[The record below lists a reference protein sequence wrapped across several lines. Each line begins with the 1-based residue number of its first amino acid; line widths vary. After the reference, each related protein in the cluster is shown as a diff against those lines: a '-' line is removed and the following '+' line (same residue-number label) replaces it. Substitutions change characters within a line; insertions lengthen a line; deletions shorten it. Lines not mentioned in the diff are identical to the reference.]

1 MLRKL
6 YLYNKAVLKICFG
19 YYLISNMVALG
30 SQSRHFY
37 RKAQVPFLIFSLT
50 AWTGK
55 SPHA

>member
-6 YLYNKAVLKICFG
+6 YLYKAVLETCFG

-37 RKAQVPFLIFSLT
+37 RKAQGPFLIFSMI

-55 SPHA
+55 PP